1 MSAEALELPS
11 LLRDA
16 ASAMDDLDDLDD
28 YASIDMIAVST
39 KVERVLVAVVVRV
52 FGDTDVLDALGLEES
67 NNVR

>member
-1 MSAEALELPS
+1 MN
-11 LLRDA
+11 
-16 ASAMDDLDDLDD
+16 DLDDLDD